1 MRKIMEHELTK
12 EQIESL
18 IFLGQLGT
26 KYSKDEITELGI
38 FPSNVLAP
46 KVLPQWVISTKS
58 ITTMGSSKDKKD

>member
-1 MRKIMEHELTK
+1 MEHELTK

-46 KVLPQWVISTKS
+46 KVLPQWVAQKI
-58 ITTMGSSKDKKD
+58 KKINGKYIYEDYNVS